1 MKSTILKAAL
11 GAAMLCSVTSVFA
24 HLAQSVQS
32 PAFCPAPSQCL
43 VSSGDQLARGASS
56 NAAITLH
63 ATALKQGETVP
74 SNDVPEPGS
83 LALMGIGALAVGYIS
98 RRYGAKKP

>member
-32 PAFCPAPSQCL
+32 LPFCPAASQC
-43 VSSGDQLARGASS
+43 VVEGGDQLARGATS
-56 NAAITLH
+56 NAAKTLY
-63 ATALKQGETVP
+63 ATALKQDGPVP

-83 LALMGIGALAVGYIS
+83 LALMGVGALAVGYIS